1 MNGFVATLLSLAV
14 VASLLLLGAGG
25 WLILRREDPRRGW
38 LMLAAGLVT
47 LLNVWLYATLPPQL

>member
-25 WLILRREDPRRGW
+25 RLILRREDPRRGW